1 MFRPLLAAV
10 AAALV
15 FAAPA
20 AAAPYD
26 DAAYWAFADR
36 SQQTQFDDRWD
47 EQAGYY
53 RMGGGGVE
61 PMANSMLLLGAPA
74 EEPGMPAEPLDR
86 LLGPGKGAV
95 ELTGAVEADRSGQGQ
110 LA

>member
-1 MFRPLLAAV
+1 MFRPLLAA
-10 AAALV
+10 AAAVLV

-61 PMANSMLLLGAPA
+61 PMANSMLLLTHAVAAMDGHVGPARGSWPSAWSAAP
-74 EEPGMPAEPLDR
+74 R
-86 LLGPGKGAV
+86 
-95 ELTGAVEADRSGQGQ
+95 T
-110 LA
+110 